1 MIPFEC
7 RRHKP
12 DYTPV
17 IRDADIEAQV
27 EAMLADYK
35 PALLREPQPISPEHF
50 AEAYMGLNVEYH
62 KIGVPEAG
70 IVGAMVFN
78 DDVIPVMDGGRLHNI
93 PIRAN
98 TIVIHE
104 DINTERYRG
113 FWRFTLLH
121 ECGHAWM
128 HGRVYRRNEDQLI
141 LFEDSGM
148 FPHSVRCYRSIL
160 TDARRQ
166 LETNED
172 FREHQANVMASETA
186 MPRASFLPLAQA
198 FLKEQGF
205 GEVVSQMEIDRNP
218 VAAYHYDAV
227 LKSLAVRYETSVAA
241 VRVKMSRLGFVDSEA
256 ALFL

>member
-62 KIGVPEAG
+62 RIGVPEAG

-78 DDVIPVMDGGRLHNI
+78 DDVIPVMDDGRLHNI

-128 HGRVYRRNEDQLI
+128 HGRVYRRNEAQLT
-141 LFEDSGM
+141 LFEDSCT
-148 FPHSVRCYRSIL
+148 FPHSVRCYRSTL
-160 TDARRQ
+160 LDARKQ

-186 MPRASFLPLAQA
+186 MPRASFLPLAQGL
-198 FLKEQGF
+198 LKEQGF
-205 GEVVSQMEIDRNP
+205 GEVVSQWEIEHNT
-218 VAAYHYDAV
+218 AAECRYDSV
-227 LKSLAVRYETSVAA
+227 LKRLADRYGTSVAA
-241 VRVKMSRLGFVDSEA
+241 VKVKMSKLGFLDSDA